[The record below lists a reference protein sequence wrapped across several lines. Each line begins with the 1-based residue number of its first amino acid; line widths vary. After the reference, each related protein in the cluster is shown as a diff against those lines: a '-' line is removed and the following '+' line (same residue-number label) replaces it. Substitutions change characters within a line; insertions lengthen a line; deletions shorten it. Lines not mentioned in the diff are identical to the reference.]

1 VGTKE
6 TKRQTL
12 DIAISAVNPL
22 GSGKKAGAHMK
33 AVYFDKPGG
42 TECLELR
49 ELPRPEPKADE
60 VLIRVKAAGVNRP
73 DILQRRGLYPAPK
86 GASPLLGL
94 EVAGEVVACGAAVTQ
109 WRPGDAVCALV
120 NGGGYAEFAVAPE
133 TQCLPVPAS
142 LTMTEAAALP
152 ETFFTVWH
160 NLWQRARLSAGESLL
175 IHGGS
180 SGIGTSAIQ
189 IATALGVNV
198 FVTAGSAKKCAAC
211 EQLGAVKAINYR
223 DQDFVTVIK
232 QLTDN
237 RGVDVILDMVGG
249 DYIQRNMSAAAVGGR
264 IVNIAYLQ
272 GSKVEVDMLPIM
284 LKRLTL
290 TGSTLRPQSAA
301 VKQAIAE
308 ELLREVWPL
317 LNGKKIKPEVFAAF
331 PLSEVADAHR
341 LMEGGSHIGKIV
353 LVNQ

>member
-1 VGTKE
+1 
-6 TKRQTL
+6 
-12 DIAISAVNPL
+12 
-22 GSGKKAGAHMK
+22 MK

-120 NGGGYAEFAVAPE
+120 NGGGYAEFAVAPQS
-133 TQCLPVPAS
+133 QCLPVPAS

-317 LNGKKIKPEVFAAF
+317 FNGKKIKPEVFAAF

>member
-1 VGTKE
+1 
-6 TKRQTL
+6 
-12 DIAISAVNPL
+12 
-22 GSGKKAGAHMK
+22 MK

-120 NGGGYAEFAVAPE
+120 NGGGYAEFAVAPQS
-133 TQCLPVPAS
+133 QCLPVPAS

-232 QLTDN
+232 QLTDSH
-237 RGVDVILDMVGG
+237 GVDVILDMVGG

-317 LNGKKIKPEVFAAF
+317 LNGEKIKPEVFAAF

>member
-1 VGTKE
+1 
-6 TKRQTL
+6 
-12 DIAISAVNPL
+12 
-22 GSGKKAGAHMK
+22 MK

-232 QLTDN
+232 QLTDSH
-237 RGVDVILDMVGG
+237 GVDVILDMVGG

-317 LNGKKIKPEVFAAF
+317 LNGKKIKPEVFAVF